1 MAAPPS
7 IIDPFHRSLF
17 EVLAPDID
25 NRMISL
31 ASGSAGT
38 IEDYKAQAAYIQAL
52 NDVLAKCLE
61 LELELYGARP
71 GENETAGE

>member
-7 IIDPFHRSLF
+7 IIDPFHRALY
-17 EVLAPDID
+17 EALAPDID

-38 IEDYKAQAAYIQAL
+38 FEAYKAQASYIQAL
-52 NDVLAKCLE
+52 NDVLERCRAIE
-61 LELELYGARP
+61 LEIYGKRP
-71 GENETAGE
+71 TAEAAE

>member
-7 IIDPFHRSLF
+7 IIDPFHRKIY
-17 EVLAPDID
+17 EALAPDID

-38 IEDYKAQAAYIQAL
+38 IEDYKFQAAYIQAF
-52 NDVLAKCLE
+52 NDVLGKCREIE
-61 LELELYGARP
+61 LEIYGKRP
-71 GENETAGE
+71 TTEAAE